1 MLEMLHASFQDPCD
15 PTIVWPA
22 IWMGYAQ
29 MVFKTLGKQIT
40 PPNMVGLMSLW
51 ADIEPIRQVRLHPD
65 FMDFAK
71 RIGLVAAWEKYGWPD
86 LPPDPSHRNPTLSD
100 QD

>member
-1 MLEMLHASFQDPCD
+1 MLEMLHASLPDQCD

-22 IWMGYAQ
+22 IWMGYAP
-29 MVFKTLGKQIT
+29 MVFKTLGNQIT
-40 PPNMVGLMSLW
+40 PTNMVGLMLLW
-51 ADIEPIRQVRLHPD
+51 ADIEPIRQTRIHPD

-86 LPPDPSHRNPTLSD
+86 LLPAPSS
-100 QD
+100 